1 MLIFSKIQCS
11 KTINNFKNM
20 QLIFQIAYIFYK
32 AKIVIKTISQGI
44 YQSEISAGRE
54 LLVLRYNH

>member
-1 MLIFSKIQCS
+1 MLIFTKILCS

-32 AKIVIKTISQGI
+32 AETVIKTISQGI
-44 YQSEISAGRE
+44 Y
-54 LLVLRYNH
+54 